1 MLSPPS
7 GEPRRRRSLITT
19 YQGID
24 PLFIHTRGDPGDAC
38 VGGEAAARDAG
49 FKSIEL
55 GATLAGEPFYLARGY
70 KEVSRA
76 THVAANG
83 ANNVV
88 IRMVKA
94 L

>member
-1 MLSPPS
+1 MYTRPS
-7 GEPRRRRSLITT
+7 WIRCG
-19 YQGID
+19 
-24 PLFIHTRGDPGDAC
+24 
-38 VGGEAAARDAG
+38 VGTLLLELGEAAARDAG
-49 FKSIEL
+49 FKRIEL